1 VFAPRNWEVDRTQY
15 DEWEGFIADL
25 LREGVRVMTYV
36 NPMLVANISERG
48 TPFTRDLYA
57 EAHAKGYL
65 VRQGSEVWLG
75 YSSAALVDLT
85 NPDARAWLK
94 AVIKTQMLQSG
105 VSGWMS
111 DFGEAC
117 PLDATLF
124 SGVSGARY
132 HSQYPADWA
141 QLNREVRSQTVR
153 GSCTTGTAPGQ
164 LPGESRVFCLR
175 CAQAIDEYA
184 AETSNPA
191 LALEACPPPHI
202 RGSRHLERSSAPLG
216 LEPMYVSL
224 LGNRRAWRA
233 PQCVQGQRNV
243 SLPGHS

>member
-1 VFAPRNWEVDRTQY
+1 MFAPRNWEVDRSQY

-25 LREGVRVMTYV
+25 LREGVRVMTYI

-48 TPFTRDLYA
+48 TPFIRDLYA

-65 VRQGSEVWLG
+65 VRQGSDVWLG

-85 NPDARAWLK
+85 NPDARTWLK

-141 QLNREVRSQTVR
+141 QLNREVRFPKCAWFMHYRYGPGASCLASPGCFVCVVR
-153 GSCTTGTAPGQ
+153 RPS
-164 LPGESRVFCLR
+164 
-175 CAQAIDEYA
+175 
-184 AETSNPA
+184 TST
-191 LALEACPPPHI
+191 
-202 RGSRHLERSSAPLG
+202 RR
-216 LEPMYVSL
+216 
-224 LGNRRAWRA
+224 RRAIPLW
-233 PQCVQGQRNV
+233 
-243 SLPGHS
+243 L

>member
-1 VFAPRNWEVDRTQY
+1 
-15 DEWEGFIADL
+15 
-25 LREGVRVMTYV
+25 MTYV

-141 QLNREVRSQTVR
+141 QLNREVRFPKCACFMHYRYGPGPAAWRVLGVLFASCAGHRRVR
-153 GSCTTGTAPGQ
+153 DGDEQSRSGTRG
-164 LPGESRVFCLR
+164 LP
-175 CAQAIDEYA
+175 
-184 AETSNPA
+184 
-191 LALEACPPPHI
+191 ACPHARFTPP
-202 RGSRHLERSSAPLG
+202 
-216 LEPMYVSL
+216 
-224 LGNRRAWRA
+224 RA
-233 PQCVQGQRNV
+233 
-243 SLPGHS
+243 